1 MKKIIAIFLLITTA
15 LYVLPHGT
23 VFSKSTDITAKCT
36 DTGADDGNE
45 TKKDTSKEF
54 VTSHFNLTIEKAS
67 PANCIAELPLKPA
80 IIYSAV
86 LTPPPDQL

>member
-45 TKKDTSKEF
+45 TKKDSSKEF
-54 VTSHFNLTIEKAS
+54 VPSHFNLPSEITS
-67 PANCIAELPLKPA
+67 PVNFITELPFKPV
-80 IIYSAV
+80 IVCSAV